1 MPAEIIKMNKAKH
14 SSPWWWVPTLYFA
27 EGVPYFL
34 VNNIS
39 VMLFA
44 KMGVPNDQLAFF
56 TTLLYFPW
64 FLKGL
69 WSPLV
74 DVVKTK
80 RWWIVAMQLLMA
92 SLCVLLTVSL
102 PHPDAAM
109 MAAKGTPVSMF
120 WLTLVLFII
129 TAFASATHDIAAD
142 GYYMIAHDSGSQARF
157 IGIRSTFYRIAMV
170 FGQGVL
176 VFIAG
181 RFEKSTGDIPLSW
194 QLTLGITA
202 VILFAVTIYHIFAL
216 PRVER
221 AIGKESGR
229 SPKVGSQKSEG
240 ACEHSDKSQELSIGE
255 AFKTFFTKKGVV
267 LAICFMLLYRM
278 AEGLLVKLSL
288 PFLVDSREVIE
299 REGQLIGGG
308 LGLDTDVVGFIY
320 GTIGVLFL
328 LLGGILGG
336 IYISRRGLKRS
347 IWLMAASLTLP
358 NLVYVYLSGV
368 QPTNLW
374 LIGSAISFEQF
385 GYGFGFT
392 AYMMYMMYFA
402 QSKVGDRDVNYS
414 TSHYAICTAF
424 MALSMML
431 PGFVAGK
438 IEMSVGYYWFF
449 WIAVLCSVTTFA
461 VTYFVHRQ
469 IDSEYGCNK

>member
-1 MPAEIIKMNKAKH
+1 MSLFEHTYNKLH
-14 SSPWWWVPTLYFA
+14 NPWKWVPTLYFA
-27 EGVPYFL
+27 EGVPYVL
-34 VNNIS
+34 VNTVS

-69 WSPLV
+69 WSPII

-80 RWWIVAMQLLMA
+80 RWWIVAMQILMTVLCALL
-92 SLCVLLTVSL
+92 VVTL

-109 MAAKGTPVSMF
+109 IADKQTPVSMF

-142 GYYMIAHDSGSQARF
+142 GYYMLAHEPDSQARF
-157 IGIRSTFYRIAMV
+157 VGIRSTFYRIATI

-176 VFIAG
+176 VAIAG
-181 RFEKSTGDIPLSW
+181 VVEDKTGNIPLSW
-194 QLTLGITA
+194 QVCIGAAALTLC
-202 VILFAVTIYHIFAL
+202 LVTLYHLFAL
-216 PRVER
+216 PKVEQNVS
-221 AIGKESGR
+221 AAN
-229 SPKVGSQKSEG
+229 SQ
-240 ACEHSDKSQELSIGE
+240 LSIGE
-255 AFKTFFTKKGVV
+255 AFLTFFRKPGIWLAV
-267 LAICFMLLYRM
+267 LFMLLYRLP
-278 AEGLLVKLSL
+278 EGLLIKLSM
-288 PFLVDSREVIE
+288 PFLVDSPEVTI
-299 REGQLIGGG
+299 RDGQIFGGG
-308 LGLDTDVVGFIY
+308 LGLGTTEVGLLY
-320 GTIGVLFL
+320 GVAGVIFL

-336 IYISRRGLKRS
+336 LYISRRGLKRS
-347 IWLMAASLTLP
+347 LWLMAALLTIP
-358 NLVYVYLSGV
+358 NLVYVYMSAA
-368 QPTNLW
+368 QPSNLW
-374 LIGSAISFEQF
+374 LVGSAISLEQF

-402 QSKVGDRDVNYS
+402 QGEYK

-438 IEMSVGYYWFF
+438 IELAVGYNAFF
-449 WIAVLCSVTTFA
+449 WIAIGCSVTTLV
-461 VTYFVHRQ
+461 VTYFVHRAV
-469 IDSEYGCNK
+469 DADYGRKQEISK